1 MAMPQMGIVNMNWL
15 ILISIILLA
24 VIAGSSRWYEI
35 TKQVKYGQKMDSSC
49 YQKDGA
55 ERHQG

>member
-15 ILISIILLA
+15 ILTSIILLA

-35 TKQVKYGQKMDSSC
+35 TKQVKYGKTQRGSPKE
-49 YQKDGA
+49 A
-55 ERHQG
+55 A